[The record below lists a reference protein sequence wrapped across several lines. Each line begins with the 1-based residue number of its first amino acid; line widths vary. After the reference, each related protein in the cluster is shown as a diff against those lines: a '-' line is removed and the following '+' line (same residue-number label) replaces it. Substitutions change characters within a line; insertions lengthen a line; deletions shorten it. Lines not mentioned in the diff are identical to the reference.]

1 MAMSID
7 QALQYPGELVAVW
20 DEAGGGGRLLICAVA
35 DGRLGVLATAELPAA
50 ERAERTA
57 LLRARGVR
65 IGATERRGPYYW
77 SRDGGFTVWSLLE
90 TVVDSRDDRLWVAG
104 RGELERAEAALV
116 VSFLGKSL
124 GHRGVL
130 VVTGDGRELVI
141 AEAAIRPPTST
152 RPTGARTRSPTPP
165 GARAWA
171 GAGGVARRAAPRR
184 PAVTATQ
191 CPRRERVASMPQ
203 RRAARLA
210 AQRPRASSRSAIVAP
225 AAAAHAQGAQRSQGR
240 GART

>member
-141 AEAAIRPPTST
+141 AEEHDPAADLDPAY
-152 RPTGARTRSPTPP
+152 G
-165 GARAWA
+165 RADA
-171 GAGGVARRAAPRR
+171 VADAAWGS
-184 PAVTATQ
+184 
-191 CPRRERVASMPQ
+191 CLGRE
-203 RRAARLA
+203 LA
-210 AQRPRASSRSAIVAP
+210 AWLGVPHRDDLP
-225 AAAAHAQGAQRSQGR
+225 
-240 GART
+240 